1 MLPRGNAFLAGCDGS
16 VPGFCLH
23 DELQIVTEAGL
34 SPLQAIQTATINPAR
49 LLGREAFARPVA
61 PVGDIILVT
70 ARSALR
76 MANVRRVAESGV
88 QHRLLGAAALSR
100 LYCVGARRPWW
111 ASRHSCG
118 RLQKSRSAST
128 PGWVGI
134 RAAAD
139 RQPAKPARLT
149 ENRCPVGFKS
159 PHPRTFQS
167 TPRPW
172 AGAVTELSS
181 RLV

>member
-61 PVGDIILVT
+61 PVGDVILVT

-88 QHRLLGAAALSR
+88 QRTVGCSRIVSPLLRWCPSSMVGEPALVWASPEVSFCVYSR
-100 LYCVGARRPWW
+100 LG
-111 ASRHSCG
+111 RHQSGGRSSTGKACQIDRESLPCG
-118 RLQKSRSAST
+118 
-128 PGWVGI
+128 I
-134 RAAAD
+134 
-139 RQPAKPARLT
+139 
-149 ENRCPVGFKS
+149 
-159 PHPRTFQS
+159 
-167 TPRPW
+167 
-172 AGAVTELSS
+172 
-181 RLV
+181 